1 MRCPRCNATITM
13 SNYVFNPD
21 DDEYLVEI
29 YCSECYHNELQE
41 VDLENQ
47 PIEDFVEMSLQRI
60 HNSVKHDIIQ
70 CFKTGKTYREGLLLE
85 DKNGNRVEVSVITE
99 KWEYDK

>member
-1 MRCPRCNATITM
+1 M
-13 SNYVFNPD
+13 SNYVFNSD

-29 YCSECYHNELQE
+29 YCSECYHHELQD

-47 PIEDFVEMSLQRI
+47 SLEDFVEMQLQRI
-60 HNSVKHDIIQ
+60 HNSVKRDIIR
-70 CFKTGKTYREGLLLE
+70 CFETGKSYRDGLLLE
-85 DKNGNRVEVSVITE
+85 DKDGKRVEVSVITE